1 MKELLEKLK
10 AFAREHNLIQK
21 SSYIGVA
28 VSGGPD
34 SVFLLRMLTAIKGE
48 FGLKLH
54 ILHYNHSIRK
64 ESDSEEE
71 FVKTLADELNLPF
84 TAEKGDVLSLK
95 REMKLS
101 LEEAARLKRY
111 QFFEKAKKSLGL
123 DFIATGH
130 TKNDFV
136 ETFIMNLLRGSS
148 LDGLVSLKP
157 KRDYF
162 IRPILPFTKEEILS
176 FLEKRKVKF
185 VYDSSNMDE
194 TFTRNKIRLKLIEEF
209 KTINPNILETLF
221 REGMLLLED
230 STYINKIA
238 EVEFVKS
245 KRGSKDKT
253 ILDLTK
259 IDKNPT
265 ILKRVISKAVRGLLG
280 SNYSL
285 SSINLKRI
293 YETAETGKTTHL
305 RKLIRAYKQGEF
317 LVIERYED

>member
-10 AFAREHNLIQK
+10 AFAREHSLIQK
-21 SSYIGVA
+21 NSYIGVA

-34 SVFLLRMLTAIKGE
+34 SVFLLRMLAEIQGE

-64 ESDSEEE
+64 ESDAEEE
-71 FVKTLADELNLPF
+71 FVKSLADELNLPL
-84 TAEKGDVLSLK
+84 TTEKGDVLSLK

-136 ETFIMNLLRGSS
+136 ETFLMNLLRGSS

-157 KRDYF
+157 RRDYF
-162 IRPILPFTKEEILS
+162 IRPILPFSKKEILS
-176 FLEKRKVKF
+176 FLEKRRVKF

-194 TFTRNKIRLKLIEEF
+194 AFTRNKIRLKLIEEL
-209 KTINPNILETLF
+209 KAINPNILETVF

-238 EVEFVKS
+238 EAEFLKS
-245 KRGSKDKT
+245 KGGSKNRAM
-253 ILDLTK
+253 LDLTK
-259 IDKNPT
+259 MDKNPT
-265 ILKRVISKAVRGLLG
+265 IFKRVVSRAVKELLG

-285 SSINLKRI
+285 SSTNLKRI

-305 RKLIRAYKQGEF
+305 RKLIKAHKQGEF
-317 LVIERYED
+317 LIIERYED

>member
-34 SVFLLRMLTAIKGE
+34 SVFLLRMLTAIQGE

-136 ETFIMNLLRGSS
+136 ETFLMNLLRGSS

-194 TFTRNKIRLKLIEEF
+194 TFTRNKIRLKLIKELEA
-209 KTINPNILETLF
+209 INPNILETLF